1 MRPHASLESTG
12 SKRFAAPQGRSA
24 VSMRKPL
31 LPYLYRHLSWD
42 ARSKSTKVRRE
53 PLKRLLYLAI
63 LSIAAL
69 LICAPA
75 VSAQD
80 KTVSIQ
86 DFSFSPGQITVAP
99 GTTVTWVNKGPSPHT
114 TTADDGSWDS
124 GTLQQ
129 GEDFSFTFDQ
139 PGTYTYH
146 CSIHPDMTATVKVS
160 GGGGTTSSSS
170 ASMSAS
176 MSPSAS
182 ATASASESATASPSA
197 SASANMKHN
206 LPDTGGISLPILAA
220 VALLGL
226 GVVALDSMRRAS

>member
-1 MRPHASLESTG
+1 
-12 SKRFAAPQGRSA
+12 
-24 VSMRKPL
+24 MRKRL

-42 ARSKSTKVRRE
+42 ARSKTTKVRRE

-63 LSIAAL
+63 LSVAAL

-160 GGGGTTSSSS
+160 GSGGGGGATSSAS

-182 ATASASESATASPSA
+182 SSA
-197 SASANMKHN
+197 SAPQK
-206 LPDTGGISLPILAA
+206 LTETGGISLPLVAA
-220 VALLGL
+220 VALLG
-226 GVVALDSMRRAS
+226 GGIVAMVAMRRAS

>member
-1 MRPHASLESTG
+1 
-12 SKRFAAPQGRSA
+12 
-24 VSMRKPL
+24 MRKPL

-42 ARSKSTKVRRE
+42 ARSKTTKVRRE

-75 VSAQD
+75 ISAQD

-129 GEDFSFTFDQ
+129 GEDFSFIFDQ

-160 GGGGTTSSSS
+160 GGGGGGGATSSAS

-182 ATASASESATASPSA
+182 ASA
-197 SASANMKHN
+197 SAPQK
-206 LPDTGGISLPILAA
+206 LTETGGISLPLVAA
-220 VALLGL
+220 VALLG
-226 GVVALDSMRRAS
+226 GGIVAMVAMRRAS

>member
-1 MRPHASLESTG
+1 
-12 SKRFAAPQGRSA
+12 
-24 VSMRKPL
+24 MRKPL

-42 ARSKSTKVRRE
+42 ARSKTTKVRRE

-129 GEDFSFTFDQ
+129 GEDFSFIFDQ

-160 GGGGTTSSSS
+160 GGGGGGGATSSAS

-182 ATASASESATASPSA
+182 ASA
-197 SASANMKHN
+197 SAPQK
-206 LPDTGGISLPILAA
+206 LTETGGISLPLVAA
-220 VALLGL
+220 VALLG
-226 GVVALDSMRRAS
+226 GGIVAMVAMRRAS

>member
-1 MRPHASLESTG
+1 MRTHHSLGSTG

-42 ARSKSTKVRRE
+42 ARSKTTKVRRE

-160 GGGGTTSSSS
+160 GGGGGGGATSSAS

-182 ATASASESATASPSA
+182 ASA
-197 SASANMKHN
+197 SAPQDLTEKI
-206 LPDTGGISLPILAA
+206 G
-220 VALLGL
+220 
-226 GVVALDSMRRAS
+226 R

>member
-1 MRPHASLESTG
+1 
-12 SKRFAAPQGRSA
+12 
-24 VSMRKPL
+24 MRKPL

-42 ARSKSTKVRRE
+42 ARSKTTKVRRE

-160 GGGGTTSSSS
+160 GGGGGGGATSSAS

-182 ATASASESATASPSA
+182 ASA
-197 SASANMKHN
+197 SAPQK
-206 LPDTGGISLPILAA
+206 LTETGGISLPLVAA
-220 VALLGL
+220 VALLG
-226 GVVALDSMRRAS
+226 GGIVVMVAMRRAS

>member
-1 MRPHASLESTG
+1 
-12 SKRFAAPQGRSA
+12 
-24 VSMRKPL
+24 MRKRL

-42 ARSKSTKVRRE
+42 ARSKTTKVRRE

-63 LSIAAL
+63 LSVAAL

-160 GGGGTTSSSS
+160 GGGGGGGATSSAS

-182 ATASASESATASPSA
+182 SSA
-197 SASANMKHN
+197 SAPQK
-206 LPDTGGISLPILAA
+206 LTETGGISLPLVAA
-220 VALLGL
+220 VALLG
-226 GVVALDSMRRAS
+226 GGIVAMVAMRRAS

>member
-1 MRPHASLESTG
+1 MRTHASLGSTG

-24 VSMRKPL
+24 VSMRKRL

-42 ARSKSTKVRRE
+42 ARSKTTKVRRE

-63 LSIAAL
+63 LSVAAL

-160 GGGGTTSSSS
+160 GGGGGGGATS
-170 ASMSAS
+170 
-176 MSPSAS
+176 
-182 ATASASESATASPSA
+182 SA
-197 SASANMKHN
+197 SASASAPQK
-206 LPDTGGISLPILAA
+206 LTETGGISLPLVAA
-220 VALLGL
+220 VALLG
-226 GVVALDSMRRAS
+226 GGIVAMVAMRRAS

>member
-1 MRPHASLESTG
+1 
-12 SKRFAAPQGRSA
+12 
-24 VSMRKPL
+24 MRKRL

-42 ARSKSTKVRRE
+42 ARSKTTKVRRE

-129 GEDFSFTFDQ
+129 GEDFSFIFDQ

-160 GGGGTTSSSS
+160 GGGGGGGATSSAS

-182 ATASASESATASPSA
+182 ASA
-197 SASANMKHN
+197 SAPQK
-206 LPDTGGISLPILAA
+206 LTETGGISLPLVAA
-220 VALLGL
+220 VALLG
-226 GVVALDSMRRAS
+226 GGIVAMVAMRRAS

>member
-1 MRPHASLESTG
+1 
-12 SKRFAAPQGRSA
+12 
-24 VSMRKPL
+24 MRKPL

-42 ARSKSTKVRRE
+42 ARSKTTKVRRE

-160 GGGGTTSSSS
+160 GGGGGGGATSSAS

-182 ATASASESATASPSA
+182 SSA
-197 SASANMKHN
+197 SAPQK
-206 LPDTGGISLPILAA
+206 LTETGGISLPLVAA
-220 VALLGL
+220 VALLG
-226 GVVALDSMRRAS
+226 GGIVAMVAMRRAS

>member
-1 MRPHASLESTG
+1 M
-12 SKRFAAPQGRSA
+12 
-24 VSMRKPL
+24 
-31 LPYLYRHLSWD
+31 
-42 ARSKSTKVRRE
+42 
-53 PLKRLLYLAI
+53 
-63 LSIAAL
+63 AAL

-160 GGGGTTSSSS
+160 GSGGGGGTTPSTS

-176 MSPSAS
+176 MSPMA
-182 ATASASESATASPSA
+182 SA
-197 SASANMKHN
+197 SASAPQD
-206 LPDTGGISLPILAA
+206 LTDTGGVSLPLVAALAL
-220 VALLGL
+220 VGL
-226 GVVALDSMRRAS
+226 GIGAVVAMRRAS

>member
-1 MRPHASLESTG
+1 
-12 SKRFAAPQGRSA
+12 
-24 VSMRKPL
+24 MRKPL

-42 ARSKSTKVRRE
+42 ARSKTTKVRRE

-63 LSIAAL
+63 LSVAAL

-129 GEDFSFTFDQ
+129 GEDFSFIFDQ

-160 GGGGTTSSSS
+160 GGGGGGGATSSAS

-182 ATASASESATASPSA
+182 ASA
-197 SASANMKHN
+197 SAPQK
-206 LPDTGGISLPILAA
+206 LTETGGISLPLVAA
-220 VALLGL
+220 VALLG
-226 GVVALDSMRRAS
+226 GGIVVMVAMRRAS

>member
-1 MRPHASLESTG
+1 
-12 SKRFAAPQGRSA
+12 
-24 VSMRKPL
+24 MRKRL

-42 ARSKSTKVRRE
+42 ARSKTTKVRRE

-160 GGGGTTSSSS
+160 GGGGGGGATSSAS

-182 ATASASESATASPSA
+182 ASA
-197 SASANMKHN
+197 SAPQK
-206 LPDTGGISLPILAA
+206 LTETGGISLPLVAA
-220 VALLGL
+220 VALLG
-226 GVVALDSMRRAS
+226 GGIVAMVAMRRAS